1 MTDITEP
8 MRSRSPRRT
17 IIITLAVLA
26 LTWFI
31 FPAPVASWV
40 TDHCEDGPIC
50 PLLQSIADSV
60 DGASHSIGLAGP
72 LEESRD
78 ALRTNLGIDFY

>member
-8 MRSRSPRRT
+8 IQSRSPRRA

-31 FPAPVASWV
+31 FPAAVSSWV
-40 TDHCEDGPIC
+40 ADHCEDGPWC
-50 PLLQSIADSV
+50 PALQAIADSV